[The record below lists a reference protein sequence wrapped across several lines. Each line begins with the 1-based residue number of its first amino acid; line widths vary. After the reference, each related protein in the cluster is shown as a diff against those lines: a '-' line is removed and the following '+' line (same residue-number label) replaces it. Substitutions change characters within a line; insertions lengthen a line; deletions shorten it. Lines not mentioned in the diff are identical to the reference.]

1 MSLIAG
7 HAFMVTNKVRGFLHG
22 DAMTIGKEG
31 SPSQITISWAIAL
44 SAFPVFLGLVGLI
57 SWALT
62 NAINAN
68 NTSAKVAELRIDM
81 VDGFKALRE
90 QVAGL
95 PMQAATL
102 KQVDERG
109 RELIVNLNNVAQS
122 LASTDRTAY
131 EAGQSVKRL
140 EQQIN
145 QRLDRAEHR
154 LDLVEDRIN
163 KPVPLRDTR

>member
-7 HAFMVTNKVRGFLHG
+7 HAIMITTKVRSFLDG
-22 DAMTIGKEG
+22 AAMTIGKEG
-31 SPSQITISWAIAL
+31 SPPQITISWTIAFAAL
-44 SAFPVFLGLVGLI
+44 PVFLAIVGLI

-68 NTSAKVAELRIDM
+68 NTSTKVSELRIDM

-140 EQQIN
+140 EQQVN

-154 LDLVEDRIN
+154 LDLIEDRIN
-163 KPVPLRDTR
+163 KTVPLRDTR